1 MSIGL
6 SKRAQ
11 KLKPSPTLTVSSKA
25 QELKKKG
32 IPIIS
37 FGAGEPDF
45 RTPANICNKAIEAIN
60 NGFHH
65 YTPAPGT
72 VELRKAVCEKL
83 KTDNGLIYEPDNIV
97 VSCGAKHSL
106 FNLFLVLLNDG
117 DEVLVPSPYWVSYPE
132 QIEIAGGKMVGIPSS
147 METGFQ
153 INPDKLEELT
163 TPCTRGIVLNSPCNP
178 SGAVYSRDS
187 LESIAAWAKKHD
199 AFIISDEIYEKLIYD
214 GGTHISI
221 ASFGKETFERTIVVN
236 GVSKSHAMTGWR
248 IGYAAGPRHIMKKAS
263 ALQSQNTS
271 NPASISQAAALEAL
285 VGDQSSVLMMRE
297 AFNKRRNLM
306 VNLLNDISGIRAVKP
321 GGAFYVFPDVSSFYG
336 KKVAGVLIN
345 DSITFCSAALL
356 VAEVALVPGVAF
368 GMDNH
373 VRLSY
378 AMSDDDIKTG
388 LKRLKDFLK
397 G

>member
-1 MSIGL
+1 MTY
-6 SKRAQ
+6 Q
-11 KLKPSPTLTVSSKA
+11 PTLQDAASD
-25 QELKKKG
+25 LW
-32 IPIIS
+32 
-37 FGAGEPDF
+37 
-45 RTPANICNKAIEAIN
+45 RC
-60 NGFHH
+60 
-65 YTPAPGT
+65 
-72 VELRKAVCEKL
+72 
-83 KTDNGLIYEPDNIV
+83 
-97 VSCGAKHSL
+97 
-106 FNLFLVLLNDG
+106 
-117 DEVLVPSPYWVSYPE
+117 
-132 QIEIAGGKMVGIPSS
+132 
-147 METGFQ
+147 
-153 INPDKLEELT
+153 
-163 TPCTRGIVLNSPCNP
+163 
-178 SGAVYSRDS
+178 VY
-187 LESIAAWAKKHD
+187 
-199 AFIISDEIYEKLIYD
+199 
-214 GGTHISI
+214 